1 MITTIR
7 YSERI
12 KKMIAPSYN
21 EAVWNRIKQYDPQ
34 LELKWN
40 QKINRWELWRKS
52 KNFATTG
59 KMMLITKLRNTDGS
73 FRGVDNR
80 LLSYLINNDTWKTY
94 DADKIER
101 EMRDYEQKQNEKVDS
116 ELYNRLVDVG
126 KNRFVRKAFQKQY
139 C

>member
-1 MITTIR
+1 
-7 YSERI
+7 
-12 KKMIAPSYN
+12 
-21 EAVWNRIKQYDPQ
+21 
-34 LELKWN
+34 
-40 QKINRWELWRKS
+40 
-52 KNFATTG
+52 
-59 KMMLITKLRNTDGS
+59 MMLITKLRNTDGS